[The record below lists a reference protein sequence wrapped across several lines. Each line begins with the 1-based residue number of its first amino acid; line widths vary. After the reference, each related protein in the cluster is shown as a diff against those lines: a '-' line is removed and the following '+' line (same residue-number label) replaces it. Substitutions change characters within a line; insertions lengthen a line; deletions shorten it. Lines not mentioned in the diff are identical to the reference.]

1 MAVRLTSGVHRLHSY
16 TGGRRCRELQRF
28 VSTAARPRSLCAALA
43 ALAMLLPAE
52 ARSGCTSDT
61 GPGGASLPHGYLH
74 TKGSQ
79 IVDSTGKPVR
89 IVSVGWNGMNVVNG
103 HLDGLDGPFKGIEE
117 NLQQIR
123 AAGFNTVRVS
133 WTDASLRSPV
143 DMATYRRWV
152 QAAGPAG
159 R

>member
-1 MAVRLTSGVHRLHSY
+1 M
-16 TGGRRCRELQRF
+16 
-28 VSTAARPRSLCAALA
+28 
-43 ALAMLLPAE
+43 
-52 ARSGCTSDT
+52 
-61 GPGGASLPHGYLH
+61 PHGYLH

-143 DMATYRRWV
+143 DMATYRRLV

-159 R
+159 LRIIRQAGSVSARRWRVSHLSQKGGASSSSGRTP